1 MIDNSKD
8 NKRLGWVITGSGH
21 FFEECLNIMSNLGE
35 FDLFV
40 SRRKNVRQVWGSPE
54 NMGYPINTYKVEN
67 SLIVATNG
75 KTAYYA
81 SDKSGYGFE
90 DIFWFNLPK
99 EKQAHEISDLELKI
113 ITQKIGE
120 EVILKSVQFTHNSF
134 EIDESSFAELNKLLA
149 FLNKDSQ
156 IKISIEG
163 HTDNVGEEKENQILS
178 ENRAIAVYNYLT
190 QNKIAENRLS
200 YKGFGETKPLLSN
213 ETESGRMI
221 NRRTSFKIIQ

>member
-1 MIDNSKD
+1 M
-8 NKRLGWVITGSGH
+8 
-21 FFEECLNIMSNLGE
+21 
-35 FDLFV
+35 
-40 SRRKNVRQVWGSPE
+40 
-54 NMGYPINTYKVEN
+54 
-67 SLIVATNG
+67 
-75 KTAYYA
+75 
-81 SDKSGYGFE
+81 
-90 DIFWFNLPK
+90 
-99 EKQAHEISDLELKI
+99 
-113 ITQKIGE
+113 
-120 EVILKSVQFTHNSF
+120 HNSF